1 MRKVYVAT
9 GIATAVKKRDII
21 GMSLTG
27 CAAIILHVGILFF
40 WRDSQLFFIYF
51 LFFWVAKIFQK
62 RSVCGHE
69 MKKCNAISGSFSVQ
83 NEHSSSSRGESH
95 SHTYEQPGIHS
106 SRSPGTVVWRGAA
119 HCSRAL

>member
-40 WRDSQLFFIYF
+40 WRDSQLFLFIYF
-51 LFFWVAKIFQK
+51 IFWWQK
-62 RSVCGHE
+62 SF
-69 MKKCNAISGSFSVQ
+69 KKGQCVGM
-83 NEHSSSSRGESH
+83 R
-95 SHTYEQPGIHS
+95 
-106 SRSPGTVVWRGAA
+106 
-119 HCSRAL
+119 